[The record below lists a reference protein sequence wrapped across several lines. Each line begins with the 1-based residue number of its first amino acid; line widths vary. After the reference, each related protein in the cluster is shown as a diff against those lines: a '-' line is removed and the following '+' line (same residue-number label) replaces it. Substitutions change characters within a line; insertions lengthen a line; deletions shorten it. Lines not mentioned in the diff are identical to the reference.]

1 MSDIVRVRIGAN
13 ETAVG
18 RSFADIHKLD
28 ILDEPAR
35 TADGRLRA
43 DTHQGRR
50 MKPKTTVAKAAA
62 KKTSGSPSAAP
73 KAVTE
78 SADNK
83 KEQDQ

>member
-1 MSDIVRVRIGAN
+1 MTDLVRVRIGAN

-18 RSFADIHKLD
+18 RSFAEKHDLT
-28 ILDEPAR
+28 ILDEPAL
-35 TADGRLRA
+35 TPDGRLRA
-43 DTHQGRR
+43 DTHNGRR
-50 MKPKTTVAKAAA
+50 VKPKTTVAKSAA
-62 KKTSGSPSAAP
+62 KKTSGTPSGAP